1 LAPSTFISNQLEA
14 RRKMKNA
21 IVLVAGLTLCAGYA
35 YAQSDTEKEVTQ
47 TIIESNTYTNQN
59 MKSRADDYSSKGALE
74 FWSSGGLLQEVPPGG
89 RPDDFDAVNI
99 TAKNIRVTTLVEG
112 QAAVAN
118 YYAEG
123 SLKPKGAPAVGH
135 YLTRVTQVF
144 VKEGGKWRI
153 RSSHWS
159 PIAAGSG
166 TTQTTLATQ

>member
-1 LAPSTFISNQLEA
+1 M
-14 RRKMKNA
+14 KMKES
-21 IVLVAGLTLCAGYA
+21 IVLVTGLTLCSGFA

-47 TIIESNTYTNQN
+47 TIIESNNYTNQN
-59 MKSRADDYSSKGALE
+59 LKGRADDYSSKGALE

-99 TAKNIRVTTLVEG
+99 TPKNIRVTTLVEG

-123 SLKPKGAPAVGH
+123 SLKPKGAPAVPH

-144 VKEGGKWRI
+144 VKESGKWKL

-159 PIAAGSG
+159 AISAGSG

>member
-1 LAPSTFISNQLEA
+1 
-14 RRKMKNA
+14 MKDA
-21 IVLVAGLTLCAGYA
+21 IVLVAGLTLCSGFT

-59 MKSRADDYSSKGALE
+59 LKGRADDYSSKGALE
-74 FWSSGGLLQEVPPGG
+74 FWSSGGLLQEIPAGG

-99 TAKNIRVTTLVEG
+99 TPKNIRVITLVEG
-112 QAAVAN
+112 QAAVAH

-144 VKEGGKWRI
+144 VKEAGKWRI

-159 PIAAGSG
+159 AVGAGSG

>member
-1 LAPSTFISNQLEA
+1 
-14 RRKMKNA
+14 MKDA
-21 IVLVAGLTLCAGYA
+21 IVLVTGLTLCSGFA

-47 TIIESNTYTNQN
+47 TILESNAYTNQN
-59 MKSRADDYSSKGALE
+59 LKGRTDDYSSKGALE
-74 FWSSGGLLQEVPPGG
+74 FWSSGGLLQEISPAG

-99 TAKNIRVTTLVEG
+99 TPKNIRVTALVEG
-112 QAAVAN
+112 QAAVAH
-118 YYAEG
+118 YYSEG

-144 VKEGGKWRI
+144 VKEAGKWRL

-159 PIAAGSG
+159 PVSAGSG